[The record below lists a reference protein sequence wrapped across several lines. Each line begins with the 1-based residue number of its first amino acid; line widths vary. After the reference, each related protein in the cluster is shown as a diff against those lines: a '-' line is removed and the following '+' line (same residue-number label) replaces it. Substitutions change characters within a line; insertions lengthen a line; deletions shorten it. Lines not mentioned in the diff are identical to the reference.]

1 MEPIIDLMKKR
12 CIVKNGAVD
21 LQEELLFVL
30 IEAMNDPSSP
40 WAKLVPKAPPVVGPR
55 TPEQYL
61 CVLDIAIN
69 ARKEAKEKTKIAKF
83 WKQLVSTTSDS
94 TGEDVPLTPSP
105 SDISDTGLSEPLS
118 STRKVGMEELIAKRR
133 AVAAVSEIKVDVGSV
148 EKEYDLIEYRD
159 MSEGSHFFDP
169 SSVTCVSP
177 EPACTQKSDL
187 DAIPASCKSENASCS
202 TKSRIPSLKRH
213 QTAPPQAVL
222 QDADSSIHPKLLTRP
237 HTCCDKSRSIQS
249 RSQSSRTALSSVQT
263 KCRMYES
270 LSSCPSSTPAR
281 SSLPL
286 RTSIPSVMAKSFSE
300 GGYAKVRNGSLRAA
314 TTKVEE
320 STQSGTCLTSSG
332 VRRVASQLKSSCI
345 PQARRGQIGLS
356 LSTRSSDNNCTL
368 VIMP

>member
-1 MEPIIDLMKKR
+1 MEPIMDLVKKR
-12 CIVKNGAVD
+12 GIVKDGADD

-30 IEAMNDPSSP
+30 TEAMNDPSSP
-40 WAKLVPKAPPVVGPR
+40 WTKLVPQAPPVVGPR

-69 ARKEAKEKTKIAKF
+69 ARKEAKEKAKISKF
-83 WKQLVSTTSDS
+83 WKQLVSTTANSL
-94 TGEDVPLTPSP
+94 GEDVPLTPSP
-105 SDISDTGLSEPLS
+105 SDISDTGLIEPLS

-133 AVAAVSEIKVDVGSV
+133 GVAAVSEIKVDIGS
-148 EKEYDLIEYRD
+148 EYDPIEYQN
-159 MSEGSHFFDP
+159 MSEESHLFDP

-177 EPACTQKSDL
+177 EPTCTQKPDL
-187 DAIPASCKSENASCS
+187 DAIPVSCKSENASCS

-213 QTAPPQAVL
+213 QTAPPQTVL
-222 QDADSSIHPKLLTRP
+222 QDADSSIYPRLLTRP
-237 HTCCDKSRSIQS
+237 HTCCDKSRNNQS
-249 RSQSSRTALSSVQT
+249 KSQSSRTALSSVQT

-286 RTSIPSVMAKSFSE
+286 RASIPSVMEKSLLE

-320 STQSGTCLTSSG
+320 STQSGTYLTSSG
-332 VRRVASQLKSSCI
+332 VRKVASQLKSSSCI
-345 PQARRGQIGLS
+345 PQARRGQTGLS
-356 LSTRSSDNNCTL
+356 LSTRASDKNCTL

>member
-1 MEPIIDLMKKR
+1 MEPIMDLVMKR
-12 CIVKNGAVD
+12 GIVKNGADD
-21 LQEELLFVL
+21 LQKELLFVL
-30 IEAMNDPSSP
+30 TEAMNDPSSP

-61 CVLDIAIN
+61 CVVDIAIN

-83 WKQLVSTTSDS
+83 WKQLVSTTTNSL
-94 TGEDVPLTPSP
+94 GEGVPLTPSP

-118 STRKVGMEELIAKRR
+118 STRKLGMEELIAKRR
-133 AVAAVSEIKVDVGSV
+133 GVAAVSEIKVDVGS
-148 EKEYDLIEYRD
+148 DDDSIEYRG
-159 MSEGSHFFDP
+159 MSDESHFFDP
-169 SSVTCVSP
+169 SSITCVSP
-177 EPACTQKSDL
+177 EPACARKPDL
-187 DAIPASCKSENASCS
+187 DTIPTSCKSENASCS

-213 QTAPPQAVL
+213 QTTPPHAVL
-222 QDADSSIHPKLLTRP
+222 QDADSSIHPGLLTRP
-237 HTCCDKSRSIQS
+237 HTCCNKSRSIQS
-249 RSQSSRTALSSVQT
+249 KSQSSRTALSSVQT

-286 RTSIPSVMAKSFSE
+286 RTSIPSVMENLLLE
-300 GGYAKVRNGSLRAA
+300 GGYAKVRSGSLRAA

-332 VRRVASQLKSSCI
+332 VRKVASQLKSSCI
-345 PQARRGQIGLS
+345 PQARRGQTGLS
-356 LSTRSSDNNCTL
+356 STKSSDKNCTL